1 MPESI
6 QQCRSSLTFAQLHA
20 LSRGLPPV
28 CLLATS
34 DGPGAGGAAL
44 NLLTALRA
52 VGLDVELLVMAKGTA
67 RGFVHEIPLG
77 RKWLTVARVLKRARL
92 KAHTAIPPWFELFS
106 LADSPAKLEILP
118 QLRRAGLVHL
128 HWVAGFVGPR
138 DAVQAFGDKPVVW
151 TLHDMNPL
159 TGGCHYTAG
168 CERYKAE
175 KCSHCPQLGPGE
187 CPDLAAGNFAA
198 KVAACSRLNIT
209 VASPSRWLARC
220 TRESHILGK
229 ARCVVIPNCID
240 TALYRPVQS
249 EWARAF
255 CGIESGRKV
264 IAFGASGLDRY
275 NKGFVVLKE
284 ALRLL
289 ARQWSGALPVLLLFG
304 GELSEEYRPEGYE
317 VVSFGR
323 LGPSELAHVY
333 ACADVFVSSS
343 FQDNL
348 PLVLQ
353 EAQACG
359 TPTVG
364 MKHTGA
370 EDIIEEGI
378 TGFLAEHPGL
388 PLTPTGEPRE
398 ISSIVNA
405 TSARSLAKKIQ
416 DVLLLPKASHEAMRY
431 AARQHAV
438 AAFAPEL
445 MAARYLHLYRELL
458 GLPRVDMGEAPCR

>member
-1 MPESI
+1 MPESM
-6 QQCRSSLTFAQLHA
+6 QQYRSSLAFEQLHV

-44 NLLTALRA
+44 NLLTALRST
-52 VGLDVELLVMAKGTA
+52 GLDVELLVMAKGTA

-77 RKWLTVARVLKRARL
+77 RKWLTVATVLKRARL

-106 LADSPAKLEILP
+106 LADSPAKLETLP
-118 QLRRAGLVHL
+118 QVRRAGLVHL

-168 CERYKAE
+168 CEQYKTWG
-175 KCSHCPQLGPGE
+175 CSHCPQLGPGDG
-187 CPDLAAGNFAA
+187 PDLAASNFAE
-198 KVAACSRLNIT
+198 KIAACSRLNMT
-209 VASPSRWLARC
+209 VVSPSRWLARC
-220 TRESHILGK
+220 ARESHILGK
-229 ARCVVIPNCID
+229 APNVVIPNCTD
-240 TALYRPVQS
+240 TTLYHPVQS
-249 EWARAF
+249 DWARAF
-255 CGIESGRKV
+255 CGIEPGRKV

-275 NKGFVVLKE
+275 NKGFAVLKE

-304 GELSEEYRPEGYE
+304 GELPEEERPEGYE
-317 VVSFGR
+317 VISFGR
-323 LGPSELAHVY
+323 LGPSELVHVY
-333 ACADVFVSSS
+333 ACADVFVASS
-343 FQDNL
+343 FQDVG

-388 PLTPTGEPRE
+388 PLASTGEPRE
-398 ISSIVNA
+398 ISSIVNV
-405 TSARSLAKKIQ
+405 TSACSLAKKIQ
-416 DVLLLPKASHEAMRY
+416 DVLLLPKTSHDAMRH
-431 AARQHAV
+431 AARRHAV

-445 MAARYLHLYRELL
+445 LAARYLCLYRELL
-458 GLPRVDMGEAPCR
+458 GLPRVSMEEVSCR